1 MSAVATDVMQR
12 LRQEGADRFAA
23 LGWPTTRLEEWK
35 YTNLAPVAKI
45 EWKTGSSTG
54 FLGAEADATLTGL
67 AAVEMI
73 FVNGQFVTMTGEA
86 PQGITVRSL
95 SSAGDSTVVDEH
107 LGRYAAMQ
115 SSAMT
120 ALNSANVQDGAVI
133 EVAPNTMFDG
143 FIHLLFIGEGDAV
156 WSHPRNLIVAGRGSS
171 VTVVE
176 TFLGSGRYF
185 ANTVTEIVAAD
196 GAVVDHYKLVRES
209 NQAFHVGTVQIHQER
224 SSSVISR
231 NVAVGGAIV
240 RNDIRGA
247 LAGQGATLSLEGLF
261 VATGTQHIDNHTT
274 IDHITPHC
282 ESHELYKGVLDG
294 NGRGVF
300 DGRIVVHKDAQ
311 KTVSRQ
317 ENRNLLLSET
327 AIVDS
332 KPTLEIHNDD
342 VKCNHGSTI
351 GQIED
356 EPMFYLRSR
365 GISEEDAR
373 SLLVYAFAGEMVDRM
388 KVEPVR
394 EQVRR
399 AMFQHMPGRLPE
411 RRERDR

>member
-1 MSAVATDVMQR
+1 MQR